1 MINEEYIL
9 QQIEQLKK
17 SPFADSRFIDGVVA
31 VEILIITAPKIEYK
45 KEFIT
50 PYKVKAYEE
59 HVYEGDE

>member
-17 SPFADSRFIDGVVA
+17 SPFADSRFIDGVDA

-50 PYKVKAYEE
+50 KVKAYEE

>member
-9 QQIEQLKK
+9 QQIEQLIK
-17 SPFADSRFIDGVVA
+17 SPFADSRFIDGVDA

-50 PYKVKAYEE
+50 KVKAYEE
-59 HVYEGDE
+59 QDYEGDE